1 VLDVV
6 VDGGAVTPLIGT
18 LPAVAAP
25 LIGTLPARTVTD
37 ISPVRATAITK
48 RFMLSLLDFDD
59 AK

>member
-1 VLDVV
+1 VL
-6 VDGGAVTPLIGT
+6 DGGAVTPLIGT